1 MSEFSGKVAV
11 ISGVASGIGAACA
24 QEFAEQGATVV
35 GVDIREPS
43 ETSATL
49 EGAKGKF
56 VAVVGDATQAS
67 TWTQAA
73 NAAADEG
80 GARFLINVAG
90 FSQLEDNAL
99 TLSEVDWQNLMD
111 INLKSVWLGIRHVA
125 PQLQRDG
132 GCIVNMSSA
141 AALIGAPNHAAYSA
155 SKGAILALT
164 RQLAVELA
172 GQGIRVNAICPG
184 PVDTPMVNTNTPEAM
199 EAMINAVPLKR
210 MAPPKEVASVFL
222 FLCSA
227 AANSITGVALPVDG
241 GMTISL

>member
-35 GVDIREPS
+35 G
-43 ETSATL
+43 
-49 EGAKGKF
+49 
-56 VAVVGDATQAS
+56 DATQAR

-99 TLSEVDWQNLMD
+99 TLTEEDLQKLID
-111 INLKSVWLGIRHVA
+111 INLKSAWLGVRHVA
-125 PQLQRDG
+125 PQLQKDG
-132 GCIVNMSSA
+132 GSIVNMSSA

-164 RQLAVELA
+164 RQLAIELA
-172 GQGIRVNAICPG
+172 GNGIRVNAICPG

-222 FLCSA
+222 FLCST
-227 AANSITGVALPVDG
+227 AANSITGVTLPVDG
-241 GMTISL
+241 GMSISL